1 MASDIHVDSD
11 HRAIDC
17 EVDMTIAELIEALV
31 GRAPALLSDTTVLI
45 RCEHGDCDIA
55 AVHEDGHNLYLDLG
69 HEVPD

>member
-1 MASDIHVDSD
+1 
-11 HRAIDC
+11 
-17 EVDMTIAELIEALV
+17 MTIAELIEALV